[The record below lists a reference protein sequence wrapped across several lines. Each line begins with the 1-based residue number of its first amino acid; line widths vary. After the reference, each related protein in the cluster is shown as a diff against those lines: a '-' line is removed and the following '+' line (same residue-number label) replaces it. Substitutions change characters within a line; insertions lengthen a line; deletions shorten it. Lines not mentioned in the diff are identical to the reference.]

1 MQVMVRE
8 GKKFRASGGGKRYSN
23 INEEKAEEKGP
34 DRRASQSKY
43 EVSDYEDDGYKEETK
58 QRK

>member
-1 MQVMVRE
+1 MVRE
-8 GKKFRASGGGKRYSN
+8 GKKFRASGGEKRYSN
-23 INEEKAEEKGP
+23 INEAKAEEKAQ
-34 DRRASQSKY
+34 DRRSSQSKY

>member
-1 MQVMVRE
+1 MRE
-8 GKKFRASGGGKRYSN
+8 GKKFRASGAGKRYSN